1 MAWEISEHSP
11 EANLRN
17 SIDVIKPGVRTFVT
31 DLISNNTSSF
41 QDSLASLLG
50 DTEGTEGH
58 LWNLE
63 DSDVIGD
70 GANNH
75 GDLLSVAGLLH
86 VPDQPGD
93 GERGAVDLAH
103 KESLENDPVELGLGP
118 PGQEPVQLHQQPQ
131 VDVLALGLSPP
142 DFTVLVVADINTHD
156 VFWNLNRAIIN
167 MSQVRI

>member
-1 MAWEISEHSP
+1 MGDLRISEHSP
-11 EANLRN
+11 EANLKN

-58 LWNLE
+58 LRNLE
-63 DSDVIGD
+63 NSDVIGD

-75 GDLLSVAGLLH
+75 GDLFSVAGLLH
-86 VPDQPGD
+86 VPDKPGD

-103 KESLENDPVELGLGP
+103 EESLENDPVELGLGP

-131 VDVLALGLSPP
+131 VDVLALGLGPANLA
-142 DFTVLVVADINTHD
+142 VILVFEVNTHD
-156 VFWNLNRAIIN
+156 VFWKISKYLLNGS
-167 MSQVRI
+167 M